1 MKVANNGKSTKVEI
15 VGRYTIIEITNED
28 GVRGVG
34 IARRSQGDKN
44 RPNIG
49 IDIAT
54 NRALKAIEHK
64 LKRKTINN
72 SLMG

>member
-1 MKVANNGKSTKVEI
+1 MKVTNNGKTTKMEI
-15 VGRYTIIEITNED
+15 VGRYTIIEIINED
-28 GVRGVG
+28 GIRGVG
-34 IARRSQGDKN
+34 IARRTQGDKD
-44 RPNIG
+44 RPNVG